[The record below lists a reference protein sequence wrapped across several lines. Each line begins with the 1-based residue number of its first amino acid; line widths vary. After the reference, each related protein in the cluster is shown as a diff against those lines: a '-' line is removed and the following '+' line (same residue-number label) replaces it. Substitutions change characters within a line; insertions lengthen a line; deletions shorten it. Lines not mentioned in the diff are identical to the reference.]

1 MCIDCVEMMAHEIG
15 SVLEEEDASPEIA
28 FAALHAVARVIERQV
43 GMSVK
48 DMAELQYLGRD
59 IGDGIAE
66 EMQIPSTLDGEDEH
80 RELIASAT
88 MLHHRNE
95 PD

>member
-48 DMAELQYLGRD
+48 DMADLQYLGR
-59 IGDGIAE
+59 GLGETIAE
-66 EMQIPSTLDGEDEH
+66 EMEIPNTPDDEH